1 MQKLN
6 INGKKYSLPESAADF
21 LKKYLERLR
30 EYTHDKKIDLEL
42 YQDIEERISEKLDIL
57 SKKVTQK
64 DVVDIVNSLGEPEE
78 IFSDYENEESPL
90 MDKITKNGESFFKI
104 IKEKTGK
111 AADYSKKKFKA
122 IQKKIDDKKVVE
134 KVKTKSKNVFNN
146 IKTKTEEQKATTEE
160 TEHKTEKGDHKTV
173 QPERKKSGFFVTIGR
188 VVQAFFDFIFRLI
201 GKIIRMIQSIFIFIL
216 GILGTIFIYAIK
228 FAEWVFH
235 FLFFSVFGIFFL
247 AFFIT
252 LLVIAPLTYAN
263 IVIGNQELFAYVPTM
278 TQWSFVILFVSSA
291 ILMASAVNAALK
303 HKWVPKFLSFIAS
316 IAFFIGMFGTL
327 IGVYTVANE
336 YSNGYT
342 KTYDFEFPEYQNA
355 EIVLEN
361 FSFLHQHSNK
371 NSFDLKLPP
380 DRTYLTLKK
389 SPDSNLRFEIN
400 ANIRAQNQTKAD
412 KILAELEPIQ
422 IKQNDNIFTISRAEN
437 NIFKNVVPFSFLIY
451 QVKIY
456 VPENVKID
464 LNDEYWPYIGNANL
478 YYNLDSKNE
487 YGYLRC
493 NKPLIYNA
501 EIGRFICSEFEKRET
516 EESETNHENE
526 FTETGAV
533 IEIDLAEDG
542 NLEVESEET
551 TTGSNVIEVDAI
563 EESSTGS
570 LIEVT
575 G

>member
-6 INGKKYSLPESAADF
+6 INGKKYSLPENAADF
-21 LKKYLERLR
+21 LKKYLERLKK
-30 EYTHDKKIDLEL
+30 YTIDKKIDQEL

-57 SKKVTQK
+57 SKKITQK
-64 DVVDIVNSLGEPEE
+64 DVVDVVNSLGEPEE

-90 MDKITKNGESFFKI
+90 IDKITKNGESFLKI
-104 IKEKTGK
+104 IKEKIIK
-111 AADYSKKKFKA
+111 VVDYSKKKFKK

-134 KVKTKSKNVFNN
+134 KVKTKSKNVFKN
-146 IKTKTEEQKATTEE
+146 IKTKTEEKNEE
-160 TEHKTEKGDHKTV
+160 KTKKEDLIAI
-173 QPERKKSGFFVTIGR
+173 QPERKKGGFFVTIGR
-188 VVQAFFDFIFRLI
+188 IFQAFFDFIFRLI
-201 GKIIRMIQSIFIFIL
+201 GKIIRMIQSVLIFIL
-216 GILGTIFIYAIK
+216 GILGTIFVYGIK
-228 FAEWVFH
+228 FAEWFFH

-247 AFFIT
+247 AIVLT
-252 LLVIAPLTYAN
+252 LLIIAPLTYVN

-278 TQWSFVILFVSSA
+278 AQWSFVVLFVSSA

-316 IAFFIGMFGTL
+316 ITFFIGMFGTL

-371 NSFDLKLPP
+371 NSFDFKLPP

-389 SPDSNLRFEIN
+389 SPDSTLRFEIN
-400 ANIRAQNQTKAD
+400 ANIRAQNQTKAE

-422 IKQNDNIFTISRAEN
+422 LTQNNNIFTVTRVEN
-437 NIFKNVVPFSFLIY
+437 KIFKNVVPFSLLIY
-451 QVKIY
+451 QVKIH

-464 LNDEYWPYIGNANL
+464 LNDEYWSYIGNANL
-478 YYNLDSKNE
+478 YYSPSEKE
-487 YGYLRC
+487 YKYQRC
-493 NKPLIYNA
+493 NKPLIHNK
-501 EIGRFICSEFEKRET
+501 EIGRFICSEFKKRK
-516 EESETNHENE
+516 EEEIEINNENE

-533 IEIDLAEDG
+533 IKIDLAEDS
-542 NLEVESEET
+542 NLEVESKET
-551 TTGSNVIEVDAI
+551 TTGSNVIEVDEI
-563 EESSTGS
+563 EKLSSTGS
-570 LIEVT
+570 LIEIKD
-575 G
+575 